1 MIKFQKKIK
10 ILLYFLFCVL
20 FLSACG
26 KKNQETIPSN
36 LVEKSNLNSFF
47 LENKLVKFKGR
58 FSSEDG
64 DIIEGD
70 VSIQIEK
77 IVELK
82 SGIIYKLKIQPIRG
96 VSEERLLLGL
106 FYIQKD
112 KIYKIEPTEE
122 NIEIIR
128 KENKIPT
135 ESNIVCQEGE
145 IKDNLKQEQKGYH
158 QYLLVKE
165 DLREYHSYNNMVE
178 SGYFET
184 FIWERNIGLKYYKSD
199 YGAEFSLVE
208 LELLNG

>member
-1 MIKFQKKIK
+1 MIKFQKKMK

-47 LENKLVKFKGR
+47 LENKFKLVKFKGR

-64 DIIEGD
+64 DIIERD

-77 IVELK
+77 MVELK

-106 FYIQKD
+106 FCCDI
-112 KIYKIEPTEE
+112 T
-122 NIEIIR
+122 
-128 KENKIPT
+128 
-135 ESNIVCQEGE
+135 
-145 IKDNLKQEQKGYH
+145 
-158 QYLLVKE
+158 
-165 DLREYHSYNNMVE
+165 
-178 SGYFET
+178 
-184 FIWERNIGLKYYKSD
+184 
-199 YGAEFSLVE
+199 
-208 LELLNG
+208 